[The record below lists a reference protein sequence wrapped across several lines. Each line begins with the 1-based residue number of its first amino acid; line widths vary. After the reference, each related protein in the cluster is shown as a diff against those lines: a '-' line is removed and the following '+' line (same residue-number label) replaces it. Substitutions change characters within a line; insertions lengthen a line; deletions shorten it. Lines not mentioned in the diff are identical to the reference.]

1 MTSVD
6 TESASV
12 GQPAPEAVTH
22 VATTRW
28 GRLVLGQTAF
38 DFWGRRWWGFGLSLA
53 LIVISVI
60 SLSVQGLN
68 LGLDFTGGVAW
79 DVPAGQLSVD
89 DARSVLDDNGID
101 GSEATIQERSS
112 DSGDIIKVQVDDQ
125 PAEVRSQLQEAF
137 AKAAG
142 VPVNDVSV
150 SSVSSRWGWEITK
163 KAISALVIFLGLIA
177 LFISIRFEWRMALS
191 AILAM
196 IHDVLI
202 AVGIYSVFGFV
213 VTPATVIAF
222 LTILGYSLYDTIVVF
237 DRIKENE
244 RRFAASGLS
253 AADVVN
259 VSVNQVL
266 LRSLNTSIAA
276 MLPVLSLL
284 LIGAGLLGQVTLQE
298 FALALL
304 VGMFT
309 GAYSSLF
316 VAAPLLG
323 WFKASSP
330 QFARR
335 HADARARLVGDELRA
350 VVVRGSASARPASGR
365 RRATTTTAAAAAAAV
380 TEGVAEAPAPA
391 AVIPTSTAS
400 PTQLLS
406 HPPRPRKKKRR

>member
-1 MTSVD
+1 MTTVD
-6 TESASV
+6 TDETTV
-12 GQPAPEAVTH
+12 GQAAPESPTR

-28 GRLVLGQTAF
+28 SRFVLGQTAI
-38 DFWGRRWWGFGLSLA
+38 DFWGRRWWGFGLSLV
-53 LIVISVI
+53 LIVISVV

-89 DARSVLDDNGID
+89 DARAVLTDNGID
-101 GSEATIQERSS
+101 ASAAKIQERSS

-125 PAEVRSQLQEAF
+125 PAEVRTRLQEAF
-137 AKAAG
+137 ARAAG
-142 VPVNDVSV
+142 VTPNDISV
-150 SSVSSRWGWEITK
+150 SSVSSQWGWSITK
-163 KAISALVIFLGLIA
+163 KAIWALGIFLGL
-177 LFISIRFEWRMALS
+177 LTVFISIRFEWRMAVAAL
-191 AILAM
+191 LAM
-196 IHDVLI
+196 VHDVLI

-276 MLPVLSLL
+276 LLPVLSLL
-284 LIGAGLLGQVTLQE
+284 LVGAGLLGQVTLQE

-304 VGMFT
+304 VGMLT

-316 VAAPLLG
+316 VAAPILG
-323 WFKASSP
+323 WLKSRSP

-335 HADARARLVGDELRA
+335 HADARSRLVGDELRA
-350 VVVRGSASARPASGR
+350 VVVRGSASARPAPGR
-365 RRATTTTAAAAAAAV
+365 RRAAAGPTPA
-380 TEGVAEAPAPA
+380 GPAPA
-391 AVIPTSTAS
+391 AEAPSPAVVPPATAS
-400 PTQLLS
+400 PAQLLS
-406 HPPRPRKKKRR
+406 HQPRPRKKKRR

>member
-1 MTSVD
+1 MTTVD
-6 TESASV
+6 TETATA

-28 GRLVLGQTAF
+28 GRLVLGQTAI
-38 DFWGRRWWGFGLSLA
+38 DFWGRRWVGFGISLA
-53 LIVISVI
+53 LIVISII
-60 SLSVQGLN
+60 SLSVRGLN

-125 PAEVRSQLQEAF
+125 PEQVRERLQEAF

-142 VPVNDVSV
+142 VSVNDVSV

-163 KAISALVIFLGLIA
+163 KAITALVIFLGLIA

-266 LRSLNTSIAA
+266 LRSLNTSVAA

-323 WFKASSP
+323 WLKSRSP

-335 HADARARLVGDELRA
+335 HADQRARLVGDELRA
-350 VVVRGSASARPASGR
+350 VVVRGSASARPGPGR
-365 RRATTTTAAAAAAAV
+365 RRGATTTPAV
-380 TEGVAEAPAPA
+380 ADRVTEAPAA
-391 AVIPTSTAS
+391 AVIPATTAT
-400 PTQLLS
+400 PAQLLS

>member
-350 VVVRGSASARPASGR
+350 VVVRGSASARPAPGR
-365 RRATTTTAAAAAAAV
+365 RRVAATTATAAAV

-391 AVIPTSTAS
+391 AVIPASTAS

>member
-1 MTSVD
+1 MTTVD
-6 TESASV
+6 TEPV
-12 GQPAPEAVTH
+12 GVEPGSSEPIEH
-22 VATTRW
+22 IATTKW

-38 DFWGRRWWGFGLSLA
+38 DFWGRRWWGFGLSIA
-53 LIVISVI
+53 LIVISI
-60 SLSVQGLN
+60 ASLSLNGLN

-79 DVPAGQLSVD
+79 DVPAANLSVD
-89 DARSVLDDNGID
+89 DARDILDDNGID
-101 GSEATIQERSS
+101 GSDATIQERSS
-112 DSGDIIKVQVDDQ
+112 DSGDIIKVQVEEQ
-125 PAEVRSQLQEAF
+125 PDEVRTQLQEAF
-137 AKAAG
+137 AEAAG
-142 VPVNDVSV
+142 VNPDEVSV
-150 SSVSSRWGWEITK
+150 SSVSSRWGWSITK

-177 LFISIRFEWRMALS
+177 IFISIRFEWRMAVS
-191 AILAM
+191 ALLAM

-202 AVGIYSVFGFV
+202 SVGIYSVFGFV

-244 RRFAASGLS
+244 RRFAAAGLS

-276 MLPVLSLL
+276 LLPVLSLL

-304 VGMFT
+304 VGMLT

-316 VAAPLLG
+316 IAAPLLG
-323 WFKASSP
+323 WLKSRSA
-330 QFARR
+330 QFAR
-335 HADARARLVGDELRA
+335 HHSDNAAHLVGEELRT
-350 VVVRGSASARPASGR
+350 VVIRGTASARTPASR
-365 RRATTTTAAAAAAAV
+365 RRSTATTPATASATGPATPTTA
-380 TEGVAEAPAPA
+380 
-391 AVIPTSTAS
+391 ST
-400 PTQLLS
+400 TQVLS

>member
-1 MTSVD
+1 MTRVD
-6 TESASV
+6 TETATA
-12 GQPAPEAVTH
+12 GEPAPQAVTH

-28 GRLVLGQTAF
+28 GRLVLGQTAI
-38 DFWGRRWWGFGLSLA
+38 DFWGRRWVGFGISLA
-53 LIVISVI
+53 LILISVI
-60 SLSVQGLN
+60 SLSVKGLN

-101 GSEATIQERSS
+101 GSEATVQERSS

-244 RRFAASGLS
+244 HRFAASGLS

-284 LIGAGLLGQVTLQE
+284 LIGAGILGQVTLQE

-323 WFKASSP
+323 WFKSSSP

-335 HADARARLVGDELRA
+335 HADARPRLVGDELRA
-350 VVVRGSASARPASGR
+350 VVVRGSASVRPASGR
-365 RRATTTTAAAAAAAV
+365 RRTAAATVTAATV
-380 TEGVAEAPAPA
+380 TEGVTETPAP

>member
-1 MTSVD
+1 M
-6 TESASV
+6 
-12 GQPAPEAVTH
+12 
-22 VATTRW
+22 ATTKW
-28 GRLVLGQTAF
+28 GRLVLGQTAI
-38 DFWGRRWWGFGLSLA
+38 DFWGRRWWYFGLSFV
-53 LIVISVI
+53 LIVISLV
-60 SLSVQGLN
+60 SLSINGLN

-79 DVPAGQLSVD
+79 DVPASDLSVD
-89 DARSVLDDNGID
+89 DVRSILDDNGID
-101 GSEATIQERSS
+101 GADATIQERSS

-125 PAEVRSQLQEAF
+125 PAEVRAQLQEAF
-137 AKAAG
+137 AEAAG
-142 VPVNDVSV
+142 VEPDDVSV

-163 KAISALVIFLGLIA
+163 KAIWALAIFLGLIA
-177 LFISIRFEWRMALS
+177 IFISIRFEWRMAVS
-191 AILAM
+191 ALLAM
-196 IHDVLI
+196 VHDILI

-244 RRFAASGLS
+244 RRLAAGGLS

-276 MLPVLSLL
+276 LLPVLSLL
-284 LIGAGLLGQVTLQE
+284 LVGAGLLGQVTLQE
-298 FALALL
+298 FALALF

-316 VAAPLLG
+316 IAAPLLG
-323 WFKASSP
+323 WFKSRSP

-335 HADARARLVGDELRA
+335 HGDPDAHLVGDDLRA
-350 VVVRGSASARPASGR
+350 VVVRGTASARPSTGR
-365 RRATTTTAAAAAAAV
+365 RRVAP
-380 TEGVAEAPAPA
+380 AEAPAPGKTA
-391 AVIPTSTAS
+391 APAAMAPSDST
-400 PTQLLS
+400 TQVLS

>member
-1 MTSVD
+1 MTVETDTATVD
-6 TESASV
+6 
-12 GQPAPEAVTH
+12 QPAPAATH

-28 GRLVLGQTAF
+28 GRLVLGQTAI
-38 DFWGRRWWGFGLSLA
+38 DFWGRRWVGFGISLA
-53 LIVISVI
+53 LILISII
-60 SLSVQGLN
+60 SLSVNGLN

-89 DARSVLDDNGID
+89 DARSILDDNGID

-125 PAEVRSQLQEAF
+125 PAEVRSQLQDAF

-177 LFISIRFEWRMALS
+177 VFISVRFEWRMALS

-202 AVGIYSVFGFV
+202 SVGIYSVFGFV

-244 RRFAASGLS
+244 RRFVAAGLS

-266 LRSLNTSIAA
+266 LRSLNTSVAA

-316 VAAPLLG
+316 VAAPLVG
-323 WFKASSP
+323 WLKSRSP

-335 HADARARLVGDELRA
+335 HADARARLVGEELRG
-350 VVVRGSASARPASGR
+350 VVVRGSVSARPASGR
-365 RRATTTTAAAAAAAV
+365 RRGVATTVAV
-380 TEGVAEAPAPA
+380 ADGVTDAPATT
-391 AVIPTSTAS
+391 VIPATTAS
-400 PTQLLS
+400 PAQLLS
-406 HPPRPRKKKRR
+406 HPPRPRKKKKR

>member
-365 RRATTTTAAAAAAAV
+365 RRATTTAAAAV

>member
-365 RRATTTTAAAAAAAV
+365 RRATTTTAAAAV

>member
-1 MTSVD
+1 MTTVD
-6 TESASV
+6 TDEAV
-12 GQPAPEAVTH
+12 AGQAAPEAPSR

-28 GRLVLGQTAF
+28 GRLVLGQTAI
-38 DFWGRRWWGFGLSLA
+38 DFWGRRWWGFGLSLL
-53 LIVISVI
+53 LIVISVV
-60 SLSVQGLN
+60 SLSVNGLN

-89 DARSVLDDNGID
+89 DARAVLDDNGLD

-125 PAEVRSQLQEAF
+125 PAEVRTRLQEAF
-137 AKAAG
+137 ADAAG
-142 VPVNDVSV
+142 VSPNDVSV
-150 SSVSSRWGWEITK
+150 SSVSSRWGWEITR
-163 KAISALVIFLGLIA
+163 KAIWALGIFLGLIA
-177 LFISIRFEWRMALS
+177 LFISIRFEWRMAVS

-202 AVGIYSVFGFV
+202 AVGIYSVFGFA

-237 DRIKENE
+237 DRIKDNE

-276 MLPVLSLL
+276 LLPVLSLL
-284 LIGAGLLGQVTLQE
+284 LIGAGILGQVTLQE

-304 VGMFT
+304 VGMLT

-316 VAAPLLG
+316 VAAPILG
-323 WFKASSP
+323 WLKSREP

-335 HADARARLVGDELRA
+335 HAEARSRLVGDELRA
-350 VVVRGSASARPASGR
+350 VVIRGSASARPAPGR
-365 RRATTTTAAAAAAAV
+365 RRATAAAEPAAK
-380 TEGVAEAPAPA
+380 APAPA
-391 AVIPTSTAS
+391 AVPAAAS
-400 PTQLLS
+400 PAQLLS

>member
-6 TESASV
+6 TETTTTA
-12 GQPAPEAVTH
+12 GQPAPEAATH

-28 GRLVLGQTAF
+28 GRLVLGQTAI

-60 SLSVQGLN
+60 SLSVNRLN

-79 DVPAGQLSVD
+79 DVPAAQLSVD
-89 DARSVLDDNGID
+89 DARSVLDDNGLD

-137 AKAAG
+137 ARAAG

-163 KAISALVIFLGLIA
+163 KAVSALVIFLGLIA

-253 AADVVN
+253 APDVVN

-323 WFKASSP
+323 WLKSSSP

-335 HADARARLVGDELRA
+335 HADARPRLVGDELRA
-350 VVVRGSASARPASGR
+350 VVVRGSVSARPASGR
-365 RRATTTTAAAAAAAV
+365 RRAATAATATVAEDV
-380 TEGVAEAPAPA
+380 TEAPAA
-391 AVIPTSTAS
+391 AVIPTATAT
-400 PTQLLS
+400 PAQLLS

>member
-1 MTSVD
+1 MTVD
-6 TESASV
+6 TEAATV
-12 GQPAPEAVTH
+12 GQPAPEAATR

-28 GRLVLGQTAF
+28 GRLVLGQTAI
-38 DFWGRRWWGFGLSLA
+38 DFWGRRWVGFGLSLA

-60 SLSVQGLN
+60 SLSVNGLN

-79 DVPAGQLSVD
+79 DVPAAQLSVD
-89 DARSVLDDNGID
+89 DARSVLDDNGLD

-163 KAISALVIFLGLIA
+163 KAISALAIFLGLIA

-266 LRSLNTSIAA
+266 LRSLNTSFAA

-298 FALALL
+298 FALALFI
-304 VGMFT
+304 GMLT

-316 VAAPLLG
+316 VAAPILG
-323 WFKASSP
+323 WLKSRSP

-335 HADARARLVGDELRA
+335 HADARPRLVGDELRA
-350 VVVRGSASARPASGR
+350 VVVRGSVSARPASGR
-365 RRATTTTAAAAAAAV
+365 RRASTAATATVA
-380 TEGVAEAPAPA
+380 EDVAEAPAA
-391 AVIPTSTAS
+391 AVIPAATAS
-400 PTQLLS
+400 PAQLLS

>member
-1 MTSVD
+1 MTTVD
-6 TESASV
+6 TEASTA
-12 GQPAPEAVTH
+12 GQPVAEPVTH
-22 VATTRW
+22 VAKTRW
-28 GRLVLGQTAF
+28 RRLVLGQTAI
-38 DFWGRRWWGFGLSLA
+38 DFWGRRWVGFGISIA
-53 LIVISVI
+53 LIVISII
-60 SLSVQGLN
+60 SLTINGLN

-79 DVPAGQLSVD
+79 DVPAQNLSVD
-89 DARSVLDDNGID
+89 DARSILGDNGID

-112 DSGDIIKVQVDDQ
+112 DSGNIIKVQVDDQ
-125 PAEVRSQLQEAF
+125 PAQVRTQLQEAF

-142 VPVNDVSV
+142 VSVNDVSV

-163 KAISALVIFLGLIA
+163 KAISALAIFLGLIA

-266 LRSLNTSIAA
+266 LRSLNTSFAA

-284 LIGAGLLGQVTLQE
+284 IIGSGILGQVTLQE
-298 FALALL
+298 FALALFI
-304 VGMFT
+304 GMLT

-316 VAAPLLG
+316 VAAPILG
-323 WFKASSP
+323 YLKSHSP

-335 HADARARLVGDELRA
+335 HADAQHRLVGDELRA
-350 VVVRGSASARPASGR
+350 VVVRGSASARPATGR
-365 RRATTTTAAAAAAAV
+365 RRGTTTAA
-380 TEGVAEAPAPA
+380 VADGITEAPAA
-391 AVIPTSTAS
+391 AVIPATTAT
-400 PTQLLS
+400 PAQLLS
-406 HPPRPRKKKRR
+406 HAPRPRKKKRR

>member
-1 MTSVD
+1 MTNVD
-6 TESASV
+6 TEAAPV
-12 GQPAPEAVTH
+12 GEPAPPAATH

-28 GRLVLGQTAF
+28 GRLVLGQTAI

-60 SLSVQGLN
+60 SLSVRGLN

-79 DVPAGQLSVD
+79 DVPAAQLSVD

-142 VPVNDVSV
+142 VPANDVSV

-244 RRFAASGLS
+244 RRFVASGLS

-266 LRSLNTSIAA
+266 LRSLNTSVAA

-323 WFKASSP
+323 WFKSSSP

-350 VVVRGSASARPASGR
+350 VVVRGTASARPAPGR
-365 RRATTTTAAAAAAAV
+365 RRTAPATATATAA
-380 TEGVAEAPAPA
+380 EGVTEAPAA
-391 AVIPTSTAS
+391 AVIPTASAS
-400 PTQLLS
+400 PAQLLS

>member
-1 MTSVD
+1 MTTVD
-6 TESASV
+6 TEPV
-12 GQPAPEAVTH
+12 GTAETPFDAER
-22 VATTRW
+22 VATTKW
-28 GRLVLGQTAF
+28 GRLVLGQTAI
-38 DFWGRRWWGFGLSLA
+38 DFWGRRWWGFGLSIVA
-53 LIVISVI
+53 IVISLV
-60 SLSVQGLN
+60 SLSVNGLN

-79 DVPAGQLSVD
+79 DVPASDLSVD
-89 DARSVLDDNGID
+89 DARSILDENELNGSD
-101 GSEATIQERSS
+101 ATVQERSS

-125 PAEVRSQLQEAF
+125 PAEVRLQLQEAF
-137 AKAAG
+137 ADAAG
-142 VPVNDVSV
+142 VDVNEVSV
-150 SSVSSRWGWEITK
+150 ASVSSRWGWEITK
-163 KAISALVIFLGLIA
+163 KAIWALGIFLGLIA
-177 LFISIRFEWRMALS
+177 IFISIRFEWRMALS
-191 AILAM
+191 AIIAM
-196 IHDVLI
+196 VHDILI

-244 RRFAASGLS
+244 RRLAAGGLS

-276 MLPVLSLL
+276 LLPVLSLL

-316 VAAPLLG
+316 IGAPLIG
-323 WFKASSP
+323 WLKIRSP
-330 QFARR
+330 EFARR
-335 HADARARLVGDELRA
+335 HGDPDAHLVGDDLRA
-350 VVVRGSASARPASGR
+350 VVVRGTASVRPPTGR
-365 RRATTTTAAAAAAAV
+365 RR
-380 TEGVAEAPAPA
+380 PAPA
-391 AVIPTSTAS
+391 EGPTPGKTAAPAAMAPSASST
-400 PTQLLS
+400 QVLS

>member
-1 MTSVD
+1 MTTVD
-6 TESASV
+6 TEPIGAEPTTS
-12 GQPAPEAVTH
+12 GPLEQ
-22 VATTRW
+22 VARTKW
-28 GRLVLGQTAF
+28 GRLVLGQTAI
-38 DFWGRRWWGFGLSLA
+38 DFWGRRWWGFGLSIA
-53 LIVISVI
+53 LIVISI
-60 SLSVQGLN
+60 TSLSVNGLN

-79 DVPAGQLSVD
+79 DVPAADLSVD
-89 DARSVLDDNGID
+89 DARGILDDNGID
-101 GSEATIQERSS
+101 GADATVQERSS
-112 DSGDIIKVQVDDQ
+112 DSGDIIKVQVEEQSD
-125 PAEVRSQLQEAF
+125 EVRTRVQEAY
-137 AKAAG
+137 AEAAG
-142 VPVNDVSV
+142 VPAEEVSV
-150 SSVSSRWGWEITK
+150 ASVSSRWGWSITK

-177 LFISIRFEWRMALS
+177 IFISIRFEWRMAVS
-191 AILAM
+191 ALLAM

-202 AVGIYSVFGFV
+202 SVGIYSVFGFV

-244 RRFAASGLS
+244 RRLAAAGLS

-276 MLPVLSLL
+276 LLPVLSLL

-304 VGMFT
+304 VGMLT

-316 VAAPLLG
+316 IAAPLLG
-323 WFKASSP
+323 WLKSRSH

-335 HADARARLVGDELRA
+335 HSDNAAHLVGEELRT
-350 VVVRGSASARPASGR
+350 VVIRGTASARTTAPR
-365 RRATTTTAAAAAAAV
+365 RRQAAAVPATAAA
-380 TEGVAEAPAPA
+380 PAPSA
-391 AVIPTSTAS
+391 GAST
-400 PTQLLS
+400 TQVLS

>member
-1 MTSVD
+1 MTVD
-6 TESASV
+6 TDTATV
-12 GQPAPEAVTH
+12 GQPAPEVVTH
-22 VATTRW
+22 VAKSRW
-28 GRLVLGQTAF
+28 KRLVLGQTAI
-38 DFWGRRWWGFGLSLA
+38 DFWGRRWVGFGLSLA
-53 LIVISVI
+53 LIVISII
-60 SLSVQGLN
+60 SLSVKGLN

-79 DVPAGQLSVD
+79 DVPARDLSVD
-89 DARSVLDDNGID
+89 DARSILDDNGLD

-112 DSGDIIKVQVDDQ
+112 DSGNIIKVQVDDQ
-125 PAEVRSQLQEAF
+125 PAEVRTRLQEAF
-137 AKAAG
+137 AREAG
-142 VPVNDVSV
+142 VSVNDVSV

-163 KAISALVIFLGLIA
+163 KAIWALAIFLGLIA

-244 RRFAASGLS
+244 RRLAASGLS

-298 FALALL
+298 FALALF
-304 VGMFT
+304 VGMLT

-316 VAAPLLG
+316 VAAPILG
-323 WFKASSP
+323 WLKSRSP

-335 HADARARLVGDELRA
+335 HSDARARLVGEELRA
-350 VVVRGSASARPASGR
+350 VVVRGSASARPAPGR
-365 RRATTTTAAAAAAAV
+365 RRGATATTPTAA
-380 TEGVAEAPAPA
+380 VADGITEAPTA
-391 AVIPTSTAS
+391 AVIPAATAT
-400 PTQLLS
+400 PAQLLS
-406 HPPRPRKKKRR
+406 HPPRPRKKKKR

>member
-1 MTSVD
+1 MTNVD
-6 TESASV
+6 TEAAPV
-12 GQPAPEAVTH
+12 GEPAPPAATH

-28 GRLVLGQTAF
+28 GRLVLGQTAI

-60 SLSVQGLN
+60 SLSVRGLN

-79 DVPAGQLSVD
+79 DVPAAQLSVD

-142 VPVNDVSV
+142 VPANDVSV

-244 RRFAASGLS
+244 RRFVASGLS

-266 LRSLNTSIAA
+266 LRSLNTSVAA

-323 WFKASSP
+323 WFKSSSP

-350 VVVRGSASARPASGR
+350 VVVRGTASARPAPGR
-365 RRATTTTAAAAAAAV
+365 RRTAPATATATAAEGV
-380 TEGVAEAPAPA
+380 TEPPAA
-391 AVIPTSTAS
+391 AVIPTASAS
-400 PTQLLS
+400 PAQLLS